1 MRRTRMGRFFRWRD
15 QRAPSVLVSEKDGVR
30 ELHLASTRVQSALR
44 VADPDSLAL
53 AYTRAMMGFLL
64 FRPQPA
70 DVLMIGLGG
79 GSLARFIHARMAPTR
94 VTAVEIVPEVIT
106 AARLMFGLPPDDE
119 RLRVEVGDGA
129 AYVAGRPAS
138 ADAILLDA
146 YDENCPTPALAGP
159 AFYASAREALRPGGV
174 LVANFQGDDPRLDAH
189 LVDLEGVFDAR
200 VVLAQP
206 EPKSNVLAFAL
217 RDGPDAMPWDELK
230 RRCAALDAAL
240 DLGFED
246 LLRSFRDLN
255 GHSARVLRL
264 APPRPGAANGRRQKG
279 PGRFRGDQ

>member
-1 MRRTRMGRFFRWRD
+1 MRRFFRWRES
-15 QRAPSVLVSEKDGVR
+15 RAPSVQVSEKDGVR
-30 ELHLASTRVQSALR
+30 ELHLGSTRVQSALR
-44 VADPDSLAL
+44 VADPECLAL

-64 FRPQPA
+64 FRPEPA

-79 GSLARFIHARMAPTR
+79 GSLARFIHARLPETR

-106 AARLMFGLPPDDE
+106 AARLMFGLPPDDA
-119 RLRVEVGDGA
+119 RLRVDVGDGA
-129 AYVAGRPAS
+129 DYVARHPAS

-146 YDENCPTPALAGP
+146 YDEHCPAPALAGP

-174 LVANFQGDDPRLDAH
+174 LVSNFQGDDPRLDAH
-189 LVDLEGVFDAR
+189 LVDLEGAFDSR

-217 RDGPDAMPWDELK
+217 RDGPDAIPWDELR

-240 DLGFED
+240 DLGFKE

-255 GHSARVLRL
+255 GHSARALRL
-264 APPRPGAANGRRQKG
+264 ALPRPGAANGRRQKG